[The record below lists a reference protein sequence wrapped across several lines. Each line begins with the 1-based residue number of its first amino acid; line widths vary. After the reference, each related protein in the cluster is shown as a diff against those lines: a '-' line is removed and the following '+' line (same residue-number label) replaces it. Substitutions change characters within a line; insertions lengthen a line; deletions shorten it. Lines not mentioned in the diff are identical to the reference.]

1 MTDQPC
7 EENGLV
13 FCFGDS
19 LTFGPPGIPYIRY
32 FQDKERYRNHG
43 IGGDTLTGM
52 TERILPFLEDPENRE
67 FIIGI
72 GTNDLLLPHME
83 SRSEP
88 WRLAVELMIR
98 GGKVILRDI
107 ESFERAY
114 AFLMDRV
121 AETGKSATVF
131 NMPCIGE
138 DVDSELNLRADEY
151 NRIIRRI
158 CEERAI
164 TFVDFKTFQKRRIL
178 KHGGQN
184 PYLLSEDP
192 TKAVRDAFWTALLPF
207 TERVARSRGL
217 HMTVDGVHLNH
228 ASARLLARL
237 IEKAREVA
245 RAKPAPES

>member
-1 MTDQPC
+1 MTDQPREDC
-7 EENGLV
+7 GPVL
-13 FCFGDS
+13 CFGDS
-19 LTFGPPGIPYIRY
+19 LTFGPPGVPFIKY
-32 FQDKERYRNHG
+32 FQDKEQYKNHG

-52 TERILPFLEDPENRE
+52 TERILPCLAEPENRE

-72 GTNDLLLPHME
+72 GTNDLLLPYME
-83 SRSEP
+83 NRSEP
-88 WRLAVELMIR
+88 WKLAVDLMVR

-114 AFLMDRV
+114 TFLMDQV
-121 AETGKSATVF
+121 AASGKIATVF

-158 CEERAI
+158 CEERGIA
-164 TFVDFKTFQKRRIL
+164 FVDFKTFQKRRIL
-178 KHGGQN
+178 KHGGHN

-192 TKAVRDAFWTALLPF
+192 TKAIRDAFWTALLPF
-207 TERVARSRGL
+207 TERVAKSRGL
-217 HMTVDGVHLNH
+217 FMTVDGVHLNH

-237 IEKAREVA
+237 IEKAREAA
-245 RAKPAPES
+245 RTVPAE